1 MLILARYPGE
11 NIKIGDD
18 MEVIM
23 KTILKLLI
31 IFCVLSTVA
40 HAGDCKEHI
49 ELYSAAYL
57 ANEYGRSET
66 WVLKNVKI
74 NLWKKTTPQGK
85 GRVVGK
91 LLPGS
96 RALIIEKDT
105 EDYKVK
111 SPYDK
116 SIGWVNV
123 VQVKRTLL
131 QDTETRKPCTK

>member
-1 MLILARYPGE
+1 M
-11 NIKIGDD
+11 IKHIS
-18 MEVIM
+18 
-23 KTILKLLI
+23 TSLLI
-31 IFCVLSTVA
+31 PLIIILTLQTAS

-57 ANEYGRSET
+57 ANEYGRSEM
-66 WVLKNVKI
+66 WVLQNVKI

-96 RALIIEKDT
+96 RALIIEKDS

-116 SIGWVNV
+116 SIGWVNA

-131 QDTETRKPCTK
+131 QDTETRKPCTKQ